1 MTASIFYFSRLQHS
15 RFSSWFFA
23 LDFYDNREI
32 DTLSASMTRHAPC
45 LPTRLKWHVV
55 NQQVLS
61 TPPATIYFA
70 QRCYGQINWIVVIR
84 NLGHKA
90 DKASSPHDNFS
101 NNNAVKC
108 FCGKHFRSIIGLML
122 FEVFVFVVI
131 LCSTVLEYFYTN
143 YVHME
148 TWGLTFAASGEV
160 STYWGISENRRARWP

>member
-1 MTASIFYFSRLQHS
+1 MWIIIRYVLDNYEVPYYQKQSSSLWVHFGEFFLIWQPRFFIFQDFSIVILSSR
-15 RFSSWFFA
+15 FFA
-23 LDFYDNREI
+23 LDFYDSREI
-32 DTLSASMTRHAPC
+32 DTLSASMTRHASC
-45 LPTRLKWHVV
+45 LPARLKWHVV

-90 DKASSPHDNFS
+90 DEASSLHDNFS

-131 LCSTVLEYFYTN
+131 L
-143 YVHME
+143 
-148 TWGLTFAASGEV
+148 
-160 STYWGISENRRARWP
+160 R